1 MSCGFLCFH
10 LCGSGVP
17 VTTTC
22 HCCAVVFLQS
32 RRMRRSLHTLR
43 CVRPL
48 RLMAQLSLPVCRRT
62 AACSP
67 QTDFPGEHTRPHPV
81 SVIQG
86 RDVPATKLFAA
97 GVKNFCVCPRTTAPC
112 RGSRCPIGKVHC
124 GEKPR
129 RSGRQKGLSPLRGIT
144 GRPGDLIQ
152 QKETFS

>member
-48 RLMAQLSLPVCRRT
+48 RLMARCLCLSAAALRPVLRRRT
-62 AACSP
+62 FRGYIHDHIPFQSSRGEMYQP
-67 QTDFPGEHTRPHPV
+67 QNFLPQASKTFASAPGQLPRDVV
-81 SVIQG
+81 SV
-86 RDVPATKLFAA
+86 
-97 GVKNFCVCPRTTAPC
+97 
-112 RGSRCPIGKVHC
+112 
-124 GEKPR
+124 PR
-129 RSGRQKGLSPLRGIT
+129 RKGPLRGNPRRPGRQKELRSSG
-144 GRPGDLIQ
+144 
-152 QKETFS
+152 K

>member
-67 QTDFPGEHTRPHPV
+67 QTDFPGVHTRHIPFQSSRGEMYQPQNFLPQASKTFASAPGQLPRDVV
-81 SVIQG
+81 SV
-86 RDVPATKLFAA
+86 
-97 GVKNFCVCPRTTAPC
+97 
-112 RGSRCPIGKVHC
+112 
-124 GEKPR
+124 PR
-129 RSGRQKGLSPLRGIT
+129 RKGPLRGNPRRPGRQKELRSSG
-144 GRPGDLIQ
+144 
-152 QKETFS
+152 K

>member
-48 RLMAQLSLPVCRRT
+48 RLMAQLSL
-62 AACSP
+62 ACLPPHCGLFSADGLSGGYIHDHIPFQSSRGEMYQP
-67 QTDFPGEHTRPHPV
+67 QNFLPLASKTFASAPGQLP
-81 SVIQG
+81 
-86 RDVPATKLFAA
+86 RDV
-97 GVKNFCVCPRTTAPC
+97 VIV
-112 RGSRCPIGKVHC
+112 
-124 GEKPR
+124 PR
-129 RSGRQKGLSPLRGIT
+129 RKGPLRGNTLRPGRQKELRSSG
-144 GRPGDLIQ
+144 
-152 QKETFS
+152 K

>member
-1 MSCGFLCFH
+1 MSCCFLCFH
-10 LCGSGVP
+10 LCGSGAP

-67 QTDFPGEHTRPHPV
+67 QTDFPGVHTRPHPV

-97 GVKNFCVCPRTTAPC
+97 GVKNFCVCPGQLPRDVV
-112 RGSRCPIGKVHC
+112 SV
-124 GEKPR
+124 PR
-129 RSGRQKGLSPLRGIT
+129 RKGPLRGNPRRPGRQKELRSSG
-144 GRPGDLIQ
+144 
-152 QKETFS
+152 K

>member
-67 QTDFPGEHTRPHPV
+67 QMDFPGVHTRPHPV
-81 SVIQG
+81 SVVQG

-97 GVKNFCVCPRTTAPC
+97 GVKNFCVCPGQLPRDVV
-112 RGSRCPIGKVHC
+112 SV
-124 GEKPR
+124 PR
-129 RSGRQKGLSPLRGIT
+129 RKGPLRGNPRRPGRQKELRSSG
-144 GRPGDLIQ
+144 
-152 QKETFS
+152 K

>member
-17 VTTTC
+17 VTTAC
-22 HCCAVVFLQS
+22 RCWAVGFLRS

-48 RLMAQLSLPVCRRT
+48 RLMALLSLPVCRRT

-67 QTDFPGEHTRPHPV
+67 QTDFPGVHTRPHPV
-81 SVIQG
+81 SVVQG

-97 GVKNFCVCPRTTAPC
+97 GVKNFCVCPGQLPRDVV
-112 RGSRCPIGKVHC
+112 SV
-124 GEKPR
+124 PR
-129 RSGRQKGLSPLRGIT
+129 RKGPLRGNLRRPGRQKELRSSG
-144 GRPGDLIQ
+144 
-152 QKETFS
+152 K

>member
-67 QTDFPGEHTRPHPV
+67 QTDFPGNIHDHIPFQLSRGEMYQPQNFLPQASKTFASAPGQLP
-81 SVIQG
+81 
-86 RDVPATKLFAA
+86 RDV
-97 GVKNFCVCPRTTAPC
+97 V
-112 RGSRCPIGKVHC
+112 SI
-124 GEKPR
+124 PR
-129 RSGRQKGLSPLRGIT
+129 RKGPLRGNPRRPGRQKELRSSG
-144 GRPGDLIQ
+144 
-152 QKETFS
+152 K